1 MNLWRMYHVCS
12 GHPAPCWAAATI
24 EEISYLCGVEIEG
37 CAVSVV
43 ALASWRGQQKN
54 FGPKAPTLSCA
65 ERDQLI
71 EVANKVSAIDSRAR
85 C

>member
-1 MNLWRMYHVCS
+1 
-12 GHPAPCWAAATI
+12 
-24 EEISYLCGVEIEG
+24 
-37 CAVSVV
+37 V

-71 EVANKVSAIDSRAR
+71 EVANKVSQPIHAPGADDLEKEDWTKKKAKSLEKSLAPKTTKPPEGG
-85 C
+85 